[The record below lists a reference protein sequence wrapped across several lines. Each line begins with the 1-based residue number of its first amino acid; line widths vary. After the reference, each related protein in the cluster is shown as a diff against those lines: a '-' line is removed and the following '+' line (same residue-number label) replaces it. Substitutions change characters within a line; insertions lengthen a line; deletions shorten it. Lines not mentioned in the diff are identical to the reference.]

1 MENKQ
6 KPSLTGMTKNVT
18 KVANKN
24 QITFIEYQLIH
35 GPAFHGAKYFIN
47 FATVICRV
55 FWDSEQSYTI
65 WERGLLFTVV
75 IKILVSIKSL

>member
-6 KPSLTGMTKNVT
+6 KPSLTGMTKKFA

-35 GPAFHGAKYFIN
+35 GPTFHWAKYFIK
-47 FATVICRV
+47 FCHSYLQSILGFRAVIHNLGEGST
-55 FWDSEQSYTI
+55 FYSGYQDF
-65 WERGLLFTVV
+65 GDH
-75 IKILVSIKSL
+75 